1 MINSANWWRFGKKNQ
16 AKYNR
21 KSSCGMREAI
31 PGIALNLKTNCL
43 LTLSTLQATSHRP
56 LLNIDCESAGIY
68 VKKYNRKE
76 MNEGVYIYAFIIFYS
91 KMQTF
96 QYINGLK
103 SNGTL
108 KDNSSTTNLEW
119 NPKRQHYRVKMP
131 VYIDNCTSKLRGV
144 AAEGGS
150 GVLNLAEVKIL

>member
-1 MINSANWWRFGKKNQ
+1 MH
-16 AKYNR
+16 
-21 KSSCGMREAI
+21 
-31 PGIALNLKTNCL
+31 
-43 LTLSTLQATSHRP
+43 LS
-56 LLNIDCESAGIY
+56 
-68 VKKYNRKE
+68 
-76 MNEGVYIYAFIIFYS
+76 FFYS

-131 VYIDNCTSKLRGV
+131 VYIDNCTSELGGV
-144 AAEGGS
+144 AEEGGS
-150 GVLNLAEVKIL
+150 GVPSSSQFMPRSKFCKKGGLRKLGRKTENFHAQRRVRRKLLENALFGRARRKRDHFLNFPPKNALQDLILKYLFSPHSSRYIKLLFLG